1 MKGQIIIDE
10 QTVVICVNIGGKL
23 VGGIDVAD
31 IPDEVMACP
40 EKWKFEDGHFV
51 ENVDYNDRIDI
62 NTTKADKIAESK
74 MMLAEWLETHPYQ
87 YTDGKY
93 YSVTEEKQAL
103 LNGNLASYERATQ
116 AGIPYSLK
124 WNSTGNEC
132 SDWNYEDLVTLSLS
146 IAGYVAPK
154 VSMQQ
159 AYEIQIKAC
168 ESVDEVNKIVISY
181 D

>member
-31 IPDEVMACP
+31 IPDEVIACP
-40 EKWKFEDGHFV
+40 PMWKFENEKFIPNEG
-51 ENVDYNDRIDI
+51 YSAIDLDEAK
-62 NTTKADKIAESK
+62 TSKIAESK

-103 LNGNLASYERATQ
+103 LNGNLSSYERATNM
-116 AGIPYSLK
+116 GIPYPLK
-124 WNSTGNEC
+124 WNSTGEEC
-132 SDWNYEDLVTLSLS
+132 VDWEYSDLIALSLS
-146 IAGYVAPK
+146 IAGYVAPR
-154 VSMQQ
+154 VSAQQ
-159 AYEIQIKAC
+159 AFELQIKAC
-168 ESVDEVNKIVISY
+168 ASLEDLEKIVIAY
-181 D
+181 E